1 MKTRELIDLLYS
13 NGWLQ
18 IRMKGSHCS
27 FSIPCELDCDDG
39 WQAEC
44 RRSAWYFAKYIKA
57 GRLETGGS
65 MRFLVV
71 IEEGLTSFG
80 AYVPDLPGCIAVAD
94 TREELIVLIQEA
106 VEFHLEGMAL
116 DNQTI
121 PRPTSSAEFIDVISA
136 PVL

>member
-1 MKTRELIDLLYS
+1 
-13 NGWLQ
+13 
-18 IRMKGSHCS
+18 
-27 FSIPCELDCDDG
+27 
-39 WQAEC
+39 
-44 RRSAWYFAKYIKA
+44 
-57 GRLETGGS
+57 